1 MNWIS
6 PAAAFDD
13 CKTGRLR
20 IRAAQGSAVDTGA
33 RGPV

>member
-20 IRAAQGSAVDTGA
+20 IPAVPAPAVDTGA